1 MPVPDTTPIAIYTER
16 LPQVRREFAL
26 HADRIVVNARWLFGR
41 RHVSVIPFSGL
52 TPRTTRLTI
61 RNRLVKRSILIG
73 SLAVAVAVVFARP
86 GYMPWIHLLSPVAW
100 GVAGVSAALAAYS
113 FPKTPFVRFL
123 RTDGRP
129 GLDIGQAG
137 PDTAHF
143 DDFVE
148 QVRRA
153 IRSQK

>member
-1 MPVPDTTPIAIYTER
+1 MPASDTTPIATYNEH
-16 LPQVRREFAL
+16 LPQVRREFTL
-26 HADRIVVNARWLFGR
+26 HADRIVVDARWLFGR
-41 RHVSVIPFSGL
+41 RHVRTIPFAEL

-73 SLAVAVAVVFARP
+73 SLAVAAAVVFARP
-86 GYMPWIHLLSPVAW
+86 GYAEWMRTLSQVSW
-100 GVAGVSAALAAYS
+100 GVAGICGALAA
-113 FPKTPFVRFL
+113 FAFRKTPFVCFL
-123 RTDGRP
+123 RADGRP
-129 GLDIGQAG
+129 GLDIGRAG
-137 PDTAHF
+137 PDVARF